1 VLDGLFAGLC
11 RMPETFRAV
20 LVRALIFA
28 SLCASLT
35 ICASTAAAQADTF
48 AGTGD
53 MVTPRGEQTAT
64 LLNDGKVLIAGGFV
78 DSPVAS
84 GLASAELYDPVTATF
99 TATGKMTSPRFFHTA
114 TLLNNGKV
122 LLTGGAAVPG
132 GAPVASAELYD
143 PATGTFTAT
152 GNMTAARSEHTATL
166 LANGKVLV
174 AGGVAAGNVGL
185 GSAELYDPATGA
197 FTATGS
203 MTSARWAHTS
213 TLLNN
218 GKVLVTGG
226 IPGGDTGLAS
236 AELYDPST
244 GVFADTGNMTT
255 PRYSHTAT
263 LLNNGQV
270 LVAGGFGLVQVQG
283 LTGPGVVRAADL
295 YDPATGIFTA
305 TGSMNTPRYEHA
317 AASLNNSQVLV
328 TGGDNGSTALDVP
341 TVVNSAE
348 LYNITTGTFTPTAS
362 MSLVVNDQL
371 FNGARIFHTETL
383 LNDGTL
389 LVAGGYSDSGGSVAL
404 PSAELFET
412 TFAIVSPGSLTFGS
426 QPTGTTSASQT
437 ITLTNTE
444 STTLNITRVAIGGT
458 NLSDFAETDNC
469 LGSVPPGA
477 SCSIIVTF
485 APTAA
490 GSRVGSVLI
499 ANNSSNLL
507 YVPLSGTGATAEPA
521 VSLSSAILGF
531 ADQAPGTTSPPQTVT
546 LTNTGKAT
554 LNIQTVVITGG
565 SGFAVAN
572 GTTCTSGGSVAA
584 SSSCLIQVTF
594 TPTAPGQ
601 GNAKVMITDN
611 AADSPQQISLVGNSG
626 LAAVVSVSPASI
638 SFPGQYVGTSGLPQT
653 VTVTNNGSLP
663 LTISSVVASPADFGQ
678 LSACGNS
685 LAPNA
690 NCAVGVFFDPAAAG
704 TRTGSLTITDSA
716 AGSPQTVTLTG
727 SGQDFTM
734 SPGSTSSATV
744 TPGQS
749 ASYSIAIAPA
759 AGFAQSVAL
768 SCSGGPAQSTC
779 TVSPNSIALGGKSP
793 TTAMVT
799 VTTMASAQG
808 PVLPPGAGR
817 PMQYRQTPVILALW
831 WMSLLIAA
839 VLSLMRREQRFR
851 WAPTF
856 ALAGLVCLGMTL
868 TSCGGGSGAGG
879 GTSPQAGTYTIAVT
893 GNFTSGST
901 TLTHIT
907 KLTLVVQ

>member
-1 VLDGLFAGLC
+1 
-11 RMPETFRAV
+11 M
-20 LVRALIFA
+20 
-28 SLCASLT
+28 
-35 ICASTAAAQADTF
+35 
-48 AGTGD
+48 
-53 MVTPRGEQTAT
+53 
-64 LLNDGKVLIAGGFV
+64 
-78 DSPVAS
+78 
-84 GLASAELYDPVTATF
+84 
-99 TATGKMTSPRFFHTA
+99 
-114 TLLNNGKV
+114 
-122 LLTGGAAVPG
+122 
-132 GAPVASAELYD
+132 
-143 PATGTFTAT
+143 
-152 GNMTAARSEHTATL
+152 
-166 LANGKVLV
+166 
-174 AGGVAAGNVGL
+174 
-185 GSAELYDPATGA
+185 
-197 FTATGS
+197 
-203 MTSARWAHTS
+203 
-213 TLLNN
+213 
-218 GKVLVTGG
+218 
-226 IPGGDTGLAS
+226 
-236 AELYDPST
+236 
-244 GVFADTGNMTT
+244 
-255 PRYSHTAT
+255 
-263 LLNNGQV
+263 
-270 LVAGGFGLVQVQG
+270 
-283 LTGPGVVRAADL
+283 
-295 YDPATGIFTA
+295 
-305 TGSMNTPRYEHA
+305 
-317 AASLNNSQVLV
+317 
-328 TGGDNGSTALDVP
+328 
-341 TVVNSAE
+341 
-348 LYNITTGTFTPTAS
+348 
-362 MSLVVNDQL
+362 
-371 FNGARIFHTETL
+371 
-383 LNDGTL
+383 
-389 LVAGGYSDSGGSVAL
+389 
-404 PSAELFET
+404 
-412 TFAIVSPGSLTFGS
+412 
-426 QPTGTTSASQT
+426 
-437 ITLTNTE
+437 
-444 STTLNITRVAIGGT
+444 
-458 NLSDFAETDNC
+458 
-469 LGSVPPGA
+469 
-477 SCSIIVTF
+477 
-485 APTAA
+485 
-490 GSRVGSVLI
+490 
-499 ANNSSNLL
+499 
-507 YVPLSGTGATAEPA
+507 
-521 VSLSSAILGF
+521 SLSSAILGF